1 MRTAEAWEAFLVVQD
16 ARIAGRKKICGGK
29 REMCRFRFLRFQAHV
44 AFEYLVRGSSIKRLL
59 QAGAVGRPGETK
71 IRWAHV

>member
-1 MRTAEAWEAFLVVQD
+1 MLVQD
-16 ARIAGRKKICGGK
+16 ARVVGRRNICVGK
-29 REMCRFRFLRFQAHV
+29 QEMWRFRFVRFQAHI

-59 QAGAVGRPGETK
+59 QAGVVGRPGETK